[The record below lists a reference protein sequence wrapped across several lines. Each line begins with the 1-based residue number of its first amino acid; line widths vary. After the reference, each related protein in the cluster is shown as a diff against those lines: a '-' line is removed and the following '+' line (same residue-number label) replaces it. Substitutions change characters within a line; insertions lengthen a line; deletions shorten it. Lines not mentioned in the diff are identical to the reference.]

1 MKFNIN
7 KLLKLKIRSK
17 LVIAFTALS
26 LLPVLIVGSI
36 GITTNIKSLRQISI
50 NNLDHDLMEIK
61 KDLDLFFYGIED
73 KIFFLISS
81 LSFQHLTEAINE
93 DDKNK
98 SDNSIQEILQEIK
111 AFTRKKEIFYQ
122 IKFIKNN
129 GDEVFILEKRND
141 EYQLLP
147 EEQLNKSRSKFYL
160 YITKNIPPNS
170 AVFIPIEIIAHDQK
184 SLIPAI
190 SCVYRIETNNFSGI
204 LVFQIYAQSFFKI
217 VNKKNPVISKG
228 KVMLV
233 NSDGYYTYRSDR
245 QSDWNKLSATRDSR
259 NLINDFGNE
268 TANKILNKST
278 KEVFEIDSV
287 IIARADVFTSGIG
300 LGNKFTILKTVAKS
314 DIFEPVENFN
324 LLFWGLLALFTILPI
339 YLAFKATQ
347 QFIIPIKKL
356 RNEVEVIADGRYA
369 SRVNIKTYDEMEEL
383 AHQFNKMAESLE
395 QNEAEKAQQQK
406 LLEFKVQDRTK
417 DLESEKNKLQIIFDN
432 LPSGFI
438 QLDKSGKI
446 KSTSAY
452 MKVISGKKTS
462 ELIGQSCFDIL
473 SCCKKYG
480 KCRAKELFQKG
491 VFKSSLKKF
500 FSETEDSV
508 FEHTLVPI
516 KKEGNIDSILEI
528 ITDITESKRLQDHLI
543 RSEKLATTGEMSA
556 IVAHEIRNS
565 LTSVRMILQLLSRS
579 GTLTIADK
587 ESYDVAL
594 NSIARME
601 NVVEDLLK
609 IARPAKLEKKPTK
622 INDVFVESLKLA
634 EHQILSKEIVI
645 IVDSD
650 KEIPEILLDPVRLK
664 EAFINLILNASQAIE
679 EFGKISISSKM
690 VKLDKDLHD
699 LGEIIIDGDS
709 PKVNLQK
716 IILRKGSPVLRIDIS
731 DNGCGISHENKER
744 IFDPFFTTKVNGTGL
759 GLSLVKRVINQH
771 RGIITVDSQVGNG
784 CKFSI
789 YIPNTF

>member
-36 GITTNIKSLRQISI
+36 GITTNNKSLRQISI

-369 SRVNIKTYDEMEEL
+369 SRVNIKTYDEIEEL

-438 QLDKSGKI
+438 QLDKSGNI
-446 KSTSAY
+446 K
-452 MKVISGKKTS
+452 
-462 ELIGQSCFDIL
+462 
-473 SCCKKYG
+473 
-480 KCRAKELFQKG
+480 
-491 VFKSSLKKF
+491 
-500 FSETEDSV
+500 
-508 FEHTLVPI
+508 
-516 KKEGNIDSILEI
+516 SILEI